1 MTTTTGEPAGRFR
14 FRGRAVIASAFAV
27 AVFAF
32 PQAAQAHGRSAVI
45 ALDYEARPAQSGE
58 IAPGVEARVVDGD
71 RSLDLRVAPRWTV
84 VVQGYGGEPFLR
96 FSSRGVEA
104 NLASP
109 TAVADRLVPE
119 QALGNVAGAPRWR
132 LVTDRHRLTWH
143 DHRLGPRAGVRAG
156 TGVVG
161 AWTIPLLVD
170 GRPFAIRGALLR
182 SARPVFWPWLA
193 IFAVALAAAAAV
205 AWRGASRTRHAS
217 VYLAT
222 ATSSLVLLAV
232 SAGFAAGSARSGFTR
247 WADLALP
254 AGIALAAAA
263 VFVLRPRQRYVVCA
277 LVAGFTLAAALED
290 AGVFWH
296 GFVVSAQPA
305 SIVRAGVSIA
315 LGASAFAIVVVLA
328 DLVRAEPD
336 RRRRRAPRGQPR
348 LAVPKGKPR

>member
-1 MTTTTGEPAGRFR
+1 VTTTTGEPAGRSR
-14 FRGRAVIASAFAV
+14 FRGRAVIAGAFAL

-45 ALDYEARPAQSGE
+45 ALDYEARPAQSGQ
-58 IAPGVEARVVDGD
+58 IAPGVEAKVVDGD
-71 RSLDLRVAPRWTV
+71 RSLELRVAPGRTV
-84 VVQGYGGEPFLR
+84 VVRGYGGEPFLR

-104 NLASP
+104 NLGSP

-119 QALGNVAGAPRWR
+119 QAVTTVAGAPRWQ
-132 LVTDRHRLTWH
+132 LVTGRHRLTWH
-143 DHRLGPRAGVRAG
+143 DHRLGPRAGVGAG

-161 AWTIPLLVD
+161 KWAIPLVVD
-170 GRPFAIRGALLR
+170 GRPVAVRGALLR
-182 SARPVFWPWLA
+182 SARPALWFWLA
-193 IFAVALAAAAAV
+193 ILSVALAAAAAV
-205 AWRGASRTRHAS
+205 AWRGGLRARHAS

-222 ATSSLVLLAV
+222 AISSVLLLAV

-263 VFVLRPRQRYVVCA
+263 VFVLRPRQRYVACG
-277 LVAGFTLAAALED
+277 LVAGFALAAALED
-290 AGVFWH
+290 VGVFWH
-296 GFVVSAQPA
+296 GFVVSTQPA
-305 SIVRAGVSIA
+305 PMVRAGVSIA

-328 DLVRAEPD
+328 DLVRADPGA
-336 RRRRRAPRGQPR
+336 RRRRAPGGQPR